1 MEAKFRTVRELFE
14 KPGAQFEVPPYQR
27 GYEWDKKEFEDLWLD
42 LSRIGDEVD
51 RHYLGNI
58 ILLEK
63 ERGELFEI
71 VDGQQRMVTVSIL
84 LLAIRDETIIGGN
97 EDRRITNVVN
107 SYPKDEKVQRL
118 ILNDEEMNES
128 YRKIWQQASEEADK
142 RVKKAYN
149 YYIDKVQKLD
159 ENEVDELLTN
169 ITTNL
174 EVVRTRCNDTSLAYT
189 IFQSQNERGKE
200 VAPHILAKSRIHGAA
215 EKLDSQRDEQEAKN
229 RWGHIYDELQ
239 RELGGSRWT
248 NDEIKVRRPMAQ
260 ILLYADAPT
269 PFRIDKGD
277 LYRNFEQVMNTF
289 SDVTEFVDWFHDQ
302 INSYLQITSNQYDVE
317 AGGIPDSGELYLRC
331 LNSSSTQAEVL
342 SHAIYRRVDDK
353 ELLKEYLRLAAVI
366 GMRHELAGSDS
377 ATKRDILYNV
387 AQSVREADD
396 NKAIRRILRKAGVD
410 RTPEKGEIKE
420 HLKSNSMNYGGP
432 WQFRTL
438 LALVSLEEGRQKAL
452 RVNLDSLHID
462 HIAPRR
468 IHEDNKYSRW
478 RKEIGDP
485 DEFEEVKNLIGN
497 LTLLLPEE
505 HGSLDESKF
514 ESKKSVYNNADLE
527 IAREVGDYDEWNID
541 KIRERTELL
550 AEELSDIW
558 SV

>member
-174 EVVRTRCNDTSLAYT
+174 EVVRTRCNDTSLA
-189 IFQSQNERGKE
+189 
-200 VAPHILAKSRIHGAA
+200 
-215 EKLDSQRDEQEAKN
+215 
-229 RWGHIYDELQ
+229 
-239 RELGGSRWT
+239 
-248 NDEIKVRRPMAQ
+248 
-260 ILLYADAPT
+260 
-269 PFRIDKGD
+269 
-277 LYRNFEQVMNTF
+277 
-289 SDVTEFVDWFHDQ
+289 
-302 INSYLQITSNQYDVE
+302 
-317 AGGIPDSGELYLRC
+317 
-331 LNSSSTQAEVL
+331 
-342 SHAIYRRVDDK
+342 
-353 ELLKEYLRLAAVI
+353 
-366 GMRHELAGSDS
+366 
-377 ATKRDILYNV
+377 
-387 AQSVREADD
+387 
-396 NKAIRRILRKAGVD
+396 
-410 RTPEKGEIKE
+410 
-420 HLKSNSMNYGGP
+420 
-432 WQFRTL
+432 
-438 LALVSLEEGRQKAL
+438 
-452 RVNLDSLHID
+452 
-462 HIAPRR
+462 
-468 IHEDNKYSRW
+468 
-478 RKEIGDP
+478 
-485 DEFEEVKNLIGN
+485 
-497 LTLLLPEE
+497 
-505 HGSLDESKF
+505 
-514 ESKKSVYNNADLE
+514 
-527 IAREVGDYDEWNID
+527 
-541 KIRERTELL
+541 
-550 AEELSDIW
+550 
-558 SV
+558 

>member
-42 LSRIGDEVD
+42 LDRIGDEVD

-118 ILNDEEMNES
+118 VLNDEEMNES
-128 YRKIWQQASEEADK
+128 YRKIWQQAAEDADK

-260 ILLYADAPT
+260 ILLHADAPT

-277 LYRNFEQVMNTF
+277 LYRNFEQVLNTF

-396 NKAIRRILRKAGVD
+396 NKAIRRILREAGVD
-410 RTPEKGEIKE
+410 RTPKKGEIKE

-505 HGSLDESKF
+505 HGSLDEAKF

-550 AEELSDIW
+550 AEELIDIW